1 MRPLFVKGL
10 LLAYWGGIAYTKLAM
25 TNATTDNKTNTGAVP
40 DKTALIEAML
50 VHVPFDGWTTK
61 SLEAAASDLGVDNQT
76 VQTLLPHGVR
86 DALDAFVAQ
95 GDLAMA
101 EAFAKSA
108 EKPQE
113 KSQKNPQEKPRGVSA
128 KIKTLIL
135 LRLEVAT
142 PHREAVAAALKT
154 LARPQYASLA
164 PRIYARSID
173 RMWRIAGDQSVD
185 FSFYTKRA
193 ILAGVFASCLAW
205 WVANPNADASA
216 RETFVANRLRDAAV
230 LPKLTAPIS
239 AFTKNSV
246 HIATRFMAR
255 FRPPSSDSA

>member
-1 MRPLFVKGL
+1 MRPAFVKRL
-10 LLAYWGGIAYTKLAM
+10 LLAYLTAIAYTKSAM
-25 TNATTDNKTNTGAVP
+25 TNANTDHKTNPGAMP
-40 DKTALIEAML
+40 DKNALIEAML

-61 SLEAAASDLGVDNQT
+61 SLEAAASDLGMDSQA
-76 VQTLLPHGVR
+76 VQTLLPKGVG
-86 DALDAFVAQ
+86 DALDGFVAQ

-101 EAFAKSA
+101 EAFAKSSDQ
-108 EKPQE
+108 PPE
-113 KSQKNPQEKPRGVSA
+113 KSPKKSRGVSA

-142 PHREAVAAALKT
+142 PHREAVAAAMKT

-205 WVANPNADASA
+205 WVANPNADANA
-216 RETFVANRLRDAAV
+216 REAFVANRLRDAAV

-239 AFTKNSV
+239 AFSKNSV
-246 HIATRFMAR
+246 HIATRLMAR